1 MNELDVKLGF
11 SNLVF
16 SDLINSRDSINLNI
30 VLKLQNVLG
39 VELITKEEIMESCS
53 HYCDYSWNKAVED
66 IQ

>member
-30 VLKLQNVLG
+30 VLKLQNMLG
-39 VELITKEEIMESCS
+39 VELITKDEIVQACS